1 MVHKKINLA
10 EETLSW
16 EHERFSLHTQRL
28 PAGTLSHL
36 EDPQV
41 LGRSSIFDV
50 RWDYF
55 IIFLSFVCIF
65 FIGLFLFCFSWQE
78 LAHIN
83 QNTYMYMYFIF
94 DTSCLYYFSC
104 QHHMLSPASEKL
116 GRINFLGGNSLF
128 TYKRSELFMSLYEM
142 NGLSVECWLHLHLG
156 GNVNMAVS

>member
-65 FIGLFLFCFSWQE
+65 FIGLFLFCFS
-78 LAHIN
+78 
-83 QNTYMYMYFIF
+83 
-94 DTSCLYYFSC
+94 
-104 QHHMLSPASEKL
+104 
-116 GRINFLGGNSLF
+116 
-128 TYKRSELFMSLYEM
+128 
-142 NGLSVECWLHLHLG
+142 
-156 GNVNMAVS
+156 

>member
-65 FIGLFLFCFSWQE
+65 YWPFLFCFSRQK

-83 QNTYMYMYFIF
+83 QNTFMYMYFIF

-116 GRINFLGGNSLF
+116 GRIITFWEE
-128 TYKRSELFMSLYEM
+128 TLYLPTKEASCLCPCM
-142 NGLSVECWLHLHLG
+142 KWMVCLL
-156 GNVNMAVS
+156 NVDCIST